1 MRNLPAPLKARI
13 AIIVLVAAA
22 VVAVVAL
29 LALGGGDSGPSDQA
43 FAPGRPSVSVISPR
57 NGSVQPARAVVVKV
71 DVQNFHLAPRHFGE
85 APQLGEGHIR
95 FALNR
100 VPDCVDPAKLDR
112 ALNSP
117 TSSGRLIGRSLDY
130 PQWSGPN
137 GLLAE
142 RIGSAGL
149 YSPATLPQIYYQRLP
164 PGFYRLVI
172 TLAENNGAQ
181 TPFHTVTNFEILP
194 ERGQPAPAID
204 CKGKVS
210 SAKAAE
216 AIR

>member
-1 MRNLPAPLKARI
+1 MKARTI
-13 AIIVLVAAA
+13 VTVLVAAA
-22 VVAVVAL
+22 IAAVVAL
-29 LALGGGDSGPSDQA
+29 IAIDGGEDGGTA
-43 FAPGRPSVSVISPR
+43 KAEVPGMPSVSVVSPR
-57 NGSVQPARAVVVKV
+57 NGSVQPTRAVVVKV
-71 DVQNFHLAPRHFGE
+71 EVANFHLAPRQFGA
-85 APQLGEGHIR
+85 APQLGEGHLR

-149 YSPATLPQIYYQRLP
+149 YSPATQPEIFYERLP

-172 TLAENNGAQ
+172 TIAENNGAA
-181 TPFHTVTNFEILP
+181 TPFHAVTNFEILP
-194 ERGQPAPAID
+194 DPRLPERPTVD